1 MHGSVDTTWLGHVE
15 TTQIDL
21 HADLALKEWAL
32 ARTAPR
38 RHSTQALQTT
48 RGVLRLASTRLIY
61 AGVDPANQLA
71 TNDIG
76 LHIGVAK
83 VGIVRSMPTSHSTQ
97 RGFPLTYSWL
107 LAGRGFRGSGD
118 ARPQHLVVTRFQ
130 EYQDGNPLSTQFMRR
145 LLAMVARAGRWWP
158 PRSAAS
164 LSNSSAPRL
173 GVQVESIALMLEA
186 QLPAVATTSW
196 SAWEEITGPGGVSG
210 S

>member
-1 MHGSVDTTWLGHVE
+1 MHGSVDTTWLGHEHVE

-32 ARTAPR
+32 ARIAPR

-83 VGIVRSMPTSHSTQ
+83 VGIVRSMPTSH
-97 RGFPLTYSWL
+97 
-107 LAGRGFRGSGD
+107 
-118 ARPQHLVVTRFQ
+118 
-130 EYQDGNPLSTQFMRR
+130 STQFMRR